1 MNFLKWWNKFFFK
14 PSFNI
19 FDLLVL
25 LTVVHLI
32 TTMSWWWALAYIPT
46 TMFSVIM
53 QIRQERENDSNAM
66 VNFK

>member
-1 MNFLKWWNKFFFK
+1 MKFLKWWNKFFFK

-32 TTMSWWWALAYIPT
+32 TTESWWWALLYIPT
-46 TMFSVIM
+46 IVFSVIM
-53 QIRQERENDSNAM
+53 QMRQEKEND
-66 VNFK
+66 